1 MNTTEVAPQPLP
13 KPRRVWRWLLVGTA
27 LCLGAAALGAYHLVT
42 LPRDAAVLRNE
53 LTSHLTDSARTQF
66 QVTVG
71 PVFLTAIR
79 WVVSA
84 FNEAPEEA
92 RLALGAVRKASVGV
106 YKLRKQMTS
115 SERAGMFSA
124 ADEVMRDRGWTA
136 AVRVSDRDSL
146 VLVYLPVGER
156 SCSIERVC
164 VAVCSE
170 ENLVIVSGSVRM
182 DRLVD
187 LAVRQ
192 RLMARR

>member
-1 MNTTEVAPQPLP
+1 MNTTEDASQPSP
-13 KPRRVWRWLLVGTA
+13 RPRRIWRWLLVGTA
-27 LCLGAAALGAYHLVT
+27 VFLGAVTLAAFNLVT
-42 LPRDAAVLRNE
+42 LPRDAATLRNE
-53 LTSHLTDSARTQF
+53 LTAHLTDSARTQF
-66 QVTVG
+66 QITVG
-71 PVFLTAIR
+71 PLILTAVR
-79 WVVSA
+79 SVVSA
-84 FNEAPEEA
+84 FNEVPEEA

-106 YKLRKQMTS
+106 YKLRGRINS
-115 SERAGMFSA
+115 GERARMFSA

-146 VLVYLPVGER
+146 VLVYLPAGER
-156 SCSIERVC
+156 SGSIERVC